1 MFCMFMF
8 ALTKKKRGKGLP
20 GLDEGVGWLVEL

>member
-1 MFCMFMF
+1 MF

-20 GLDEGVGWLVEL
+20 RLDEGVGWLVEL

>member
-1 MFCMFMF
+1 MF